1 MSLPSFL
8 THIQID
14 HKEAETRVENSGG
27 IQASLAGRYALALF
41 ELARDGKALD
51 SVAAS
56 LATIKAALAESADF
70 RALTR
75 SPLIAREAAGRA
87 VAALAQ
93 TLQLDGLTARMLG
106 VLAHNRRLAQLPAMI
121 RAYETLLSAHRG
133 ETRAEVTSA
142 FPLSK
147 TQATALAKQLKA
159 RTGRDMALDLTVDPA
174 IMGGLVVKMGS
185 QMIDGSLRTRL
196 NALAQAMKG

>member
-1 MSLPSFL
+1 
-8 THIQID
+8 
-14 HKEAETRVENSGG
+14 VENSGG

-41 ELARDGKALD
+41 ELARESKALD

-56 LATIKAALAESADF
+56 LATLKKAIAESAELK
-70 RALTR
+70 ALTQ
-75 SPLIAREAAGRA
+75 SPLVGREAAAKAIAA
-87 VAALAQ
+87 VATSLK
-93 TLQLDGLTARMLG
+93 LDDLTAKTLG
-106 VLAHNRRLAQLPAMI
+106 VLAHNRRLSQLHNVI
-121 RAYETLLSAHRG
+121 RAYETLLSAHKG

-147 TQATALAKQLKA
+147 TQVTALTKQLKS
-159 RTGRDMALDLTVDPA
+159 RTGRDMALDLNVDPA

-196 NALAQAMKG
+196 NSLAQAMKG

>member
-1 MSLPSFL
+1 
-8 THIQID
+8 
-14 HKEAETRVENSGG
+14 VENSGG

-56 LATIKAALAESADF
+56 LATLKAALAESPELK
-70 RALTR
+70 ALTT
-75 SPLIAREAAGRA
+75 SPLVGRDAAAKA
-87 VAALAQ
+87 VAAVAKSLK
-93 TLQLDGLTARMLG
+93 LDDLTCRTLG
-106 VLAHNRRLAQLPAMI
+106 VLAQNRRLGQLPNVI
-121 RAYETLLSAHRG
+121 RAFNTLLSAHRG

-147 TQATALAKQLKA
+147 PQQTALARQLKT
-159 RTGRDMALDLTVDPA
+159 RTGRDMALDLAVDPA
-174 IMGGLVVKMGS
+174 IMGGLIVKMGS